1 MNIAFLHRAIK
12 IAEEKSK
19 SGINGPFGAV
29 VARDDEILGEGWNQV
44 VENNDPTA
52 HAEIVAIRNACSCK
66 ADFRLQECIIYCNCE
81 PCPMCLS
88 AIYWARIPE
97 IVYACTQ
104 EDATDAGFDDAL
116 IYDELGSAWNERSIK
131 RIQAERETGKKVF
144 QKWLVNQNRINY

>member
-1 MNIAFLHRAIK
+1 MNIAFLRRAIK

-29 VARDDEILGEGWNQV
+29 VARGDEILGEGWNQV

-66 ADFRLQECIIYCNCE
+66 ADFRLQECTIYCNCE

-97 IVYACTQ
+97 IVYACTRD
-104 EDATDAGFDDAL
+104 DATDAGFDDAL
-116 IYDELGSAWNERSIK
+116 IYDELGSAWNDRSIK

-144 QKWLVNQNRINY
+144 QKWLANQDRINY

>member
-1 MNIAFLHRAIK
+1 MNIAFLRRAIK

-29 VARDDEILGEGWNQV
+29 VARGDEILGEGWNQV

-66 ADFRLQECIIYCNCE
+66 ADFRLQECTIYCNCE

-97 IVYACTQ
+97 IVYACTRD
-104 EDATDAGFDDAL
+104 DATDAGFDDAL
-116 IYDELGSAWNERSIK
+116 IYDEIGSAWNDRSIK

-144 QKWLVNQNRINY
+144 QKWLANQDRINY